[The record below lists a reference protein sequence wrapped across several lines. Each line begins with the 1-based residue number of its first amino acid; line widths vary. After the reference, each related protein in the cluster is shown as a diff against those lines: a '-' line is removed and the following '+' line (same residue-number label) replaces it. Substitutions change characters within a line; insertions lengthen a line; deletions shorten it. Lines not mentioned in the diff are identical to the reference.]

1 MKPYEKKLYHI
12 LRIILAVVFIYAS
25 IDKIIHPH
33 DFAKAV
39 FNYQIL
45 PDYLIN
51 ITAIF
56 LPWLEL
62 ILGICLLVNFWMNG
76 ASLTAFLLM
85 LVFMA
90 AISFNLMRELDVGC
104 GCFSSTTEEG
114 MTALTLLRDI
124 LFFVMSLGLV
134 TTMIRQNRTVFIEQG
149 RIE

>member
-25 IDKIIHPH
+25 IDKIMHPH

-56 LPWLEL
+56 LPL
-62 ILGICLLVNFWMNG
+62 I
-76 ASLTAFLLM
+76 
-85 LVFMA
+85 
-90 AISFNLMRELDVGC
+90 
-104 GCFSSTTEEG
+104 
-114 MTALTLLRDI
+114 I
-124 LFFVMSLGLV
+124 LPLQRPL
-134 TTMIRQNRTVFIEQG
+134 
-149 RIE
+149 

>member
-25 IDKIIHPH
+25 IDKIMHPH

-90 AISFNLMRELDVGC
+90 AISFNLMRGLDVGC

>member
-1 MKPYEKKLYHI
+1 MKLYEKKLYHI

-25 IDKIIHPH
+25 IDKIMHPH

-90 AISFNLMRELDVGC
+90 AISFNLMRGLDVGC
-104 GCFSSTTEEG
+104 GCFSTTTEEG

>member
-1 MKPYEKKLYHI
+1 MKLYEKKLYHI

-25 IDKIIHPH
+25 IDKIMHPH

-90 AISFNLMRELDVGC
+90 AISFNLMRGLDVGC
-104 GCFSSTTEEG
+104 GCFSTTTEEG

-134 TTMIRQNRTVFIEQG
+134 TTVIRQNRTVFVEQG
-149 RIE
+149 GIE